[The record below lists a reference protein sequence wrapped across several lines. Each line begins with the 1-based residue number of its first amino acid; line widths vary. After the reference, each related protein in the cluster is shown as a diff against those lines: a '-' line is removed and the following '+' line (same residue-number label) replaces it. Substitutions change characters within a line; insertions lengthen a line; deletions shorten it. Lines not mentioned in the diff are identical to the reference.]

1 MKNCIK
7 SVALMIAA
15 MVVLGSSAPWAVQS
29 LRAQAVPA
37 TADDRSSTVDD
48 RSSTAPRTISYQGVL
63 ANTDGTAITDGEYS
77 ITMRIYSDVYGVK
90 EVWRDTYK
98 VPVAH
103 GVFNLALGSGAT
115 ALPEASAMDQPL
127 WLSMQVGDQPELKPF
142 SAMTA
147 SAYALNV
154 ADKSISANK
163 ISADY
168 VKSITLNGQTV
179 SGNGK
184 DVNIQTGDGVVAS
197 LDPATNTIL
206 LKGGNASLQG
216 AKGGE
221 VQGNTTISGSL
232 TVTGS
237 TFLGSS
243 SAGTYVYGV
252 LTASKDI
259 LPVSDNTQSLGSL
272 SHRWM
277 DLYLGGG
284 TLKMIDGS
292 TMTQLKNTG
301 GTVTLSVTSGG
312 VTTDPL
318 TMTTD
323 GVTTTGTQT
332 TTGPITSGNSIVID
346 GTATPRFINSD
357 AGLDVYCLTAGT
369 GVAGGA
375 ISILAGTGGPGGGMA
390 GGNLTLTSGAQGSG
404 GGSTDGDII
413 LKTGGASGTTWMTF
427 NHATGPDMN
436 SHQIHSVTDPSSAQD
451 AATKNYV
458 DNTDAVAVAVSV
470 ILAPNGSTRN
480 VIQPTGAAVVPL
492 KIKGYSGQSAHLQD
506 WENSSTT
513 VLAAI
518 DQNGAATTA
527 GLDAGSGTITTTGT
541 THGANLTL
549 SPLTSSVG
557 ITIGSGSTGN
567 DITGNSWH
575 VAHSGAITSTGL
587 DAGSGLIMTSGWIIT
602 TGTGGITSAGLLTT
616 NNGLTVTSGTVTLP
630 AASIADAALS
640 SNVALLNGGQTFS
653 AGLTINSGLTL
664 GTQLS
669 VANGG
674 TGATTLTGVLH
685 GNGTSAIS
693 ASNVNLTSDV
703 TGTLPVAY
711 GGTGATTL
719 TLNTV
724 LFGNGTSA
732 VQAVPVNAS
741 ATNMFLTQSSSG
753 APAWSALVAGD
764 IPTGSGN
771 YIQNQS
777 AGAQGPASYW
787 ITGSGQVGTTLT
799 AGGNINTTGGALQTA
814 GTTRIDNS
822 GNASLG
828 LVNSFGLQTNSIMR
842 IGANGEGTFTT
853 LTANVH
859 TDATG
864 VYTFDASG
872 AHDFLVIETKDV
884 ALDADVLILP
894 TATTGRIVAIKFT
907 GTAATLAVTNPYGAK
922 IEGSA
927 PPFTISPTDQ
937 HLITLMCDGTDWWI
951 VGSGQVGTT
960 LTVAGNI
967 NTTGG
972 ALQTAGATRID
983 NSGNAS
989 LGTITA
995 GNVLTQKSSNLTI
1008 VNAHGLYTLD
1018 GTSNLYE
1025 LVGAPGTNEGVAL
1038 PTGSAG
1044 QIIHILNSSGST
1056 QTINGV
1062 ARANGV
1068 GVAYG
1073 QFSTAGWKLLFL
1085 F

>member
-15 MVVLGSSAPWAVQS
+15 MVVLGSSEPWAVQS
-29 LRAQAVPA
+29 LRAQAQAIPA
-37 TADDRSSTVDD
+37 SVDDRSSDDRSST
-48 RSSTAPRTISYQGVL
+48 TPRTISYQGVL
-63 ANTDGTAITDGEYS
+63 ANTDGTAIADGEYS
-77 ITMRIYSDVYGVK
+77 VTMRIYSDVYGVK

-179 SGNGK
+179 AGNGK
-184 DVNIQTGDGVVAS
+184 DVNIQTGDGVTAT
-197 LDPATNTIL
+197 LDPATSTIL

-318 TMTTD
+318 TMTTA

-436 SHQIHSVTDPSSAQD
+436 SHQIHSVTDPGSAQD

-518 DQNGAATTA
+518 DQNGAAVTT

-541 THGANLTL
+541 AHGANLTL

-567 DITGNSWH
+567 DITGNSWS

-587 DAGSGLIMTSGWIIT
+587 FAGSGIIMTSGWIGT
-602 TGTGGITSAGLLTT
+602 TGGGAITSSGLLTAS
-616 NNGLTVTSGTVTLP
+616 NGLTVTSGTITLP

-674 TGATTLTGVLH
+674 TGATTLASNGVL
-685 GNGTSAIS
+685 
-693 ASNVNLTSDV
+693 
-703 TGTLPVAY
+703 Y
-711 GGTGATTL
+711 
-719 TLNTV
+719 
-724 LFGNGTSA
+724 GNGTSA
-732 VQAVPVNAS
+732 VQALAVNS
-741 ATNMFLTQSSSG
+741 SPTRKFLTQASSG
-753 APAWSALVAGD
+753 APAWNTIAAGD

-777 AGAQGPASYW
+777 AGAQGTASYW
-787 ITGSGQVGTTLT
+787 IAGSGQVGTTLT
-799 AGGNINTTGGALQTA
+799 AGGNINTISGDLQTNSI
-814 GTTRIDNS
+814 TRIDNF

-828 LVNSFGLQTNSIMR
+828 MVNSFGLQTNSIMR
-842 IGANGEGTFTT
+842 IGYSGEGTFTA

-864 VYTFDASG
+864 SYAFDASG

-884 ALDADVLILP
+884 ALDGDVVGLP
-894 TATTGRIVAIKFT
+894 TATAGRIVAIKFT
-907 GTAATLAVTNPYGAK
+907 GTVATLAVYSPLGAAK

-927 PPFTISPTDQ
+927 SSFMITPTDP
-937 HLITLMCDGTDWWI
+937 HEITLMCDGTDWWI
-951 VGSGQVGTT
+951 VGSGQVGTA

-972 ALQTAGATRID
+972 ALQTNSITRID

-995 GNVLTQKSSNLTI
+995 SGSLIVSTESDAQATNAVTVSGTKIFNEVTGLAGANVAVTVT
-1008 VNAHGLYTLD
+1008 AAT
-1018 GTSNLYE
+1018 T
-1025 LVGAPGTNEGVAL
+1025 
-1038 PTGSAG
+1038 G
-1044 QIIHILNSSGST
+1044 QIIYLYNNTTGGFNLVLNS
-1056 QTINGV
+1056 QNV
-1062 ARANGV
+1062 APNKTDKFIY
-1068 GVAYG
+1068 YG
-1073 QFSTAGWKLLFL
+1073 GAWLMMAP
-1085 F
+1085 